1 MLITLNV
8 RCALGEMDSIGTL
21 GGSSA
26 DSLGDAPGIT
36 NSCGDLAGIPD
47 LLTPGGEIPSPTS
60 RFGPPPLGRLIGATK
75 ILLSFSVPHLP
86 SAVIFT
92 GTPQGDTSLH
102 TADLIEFEI
111 VAVVH

>member
-60 RFGPPPLGRLIGATK
+60 RFGPPR
-75 ILLSFSVPHLP
+75 S
-86 SAVIFT
+86 
-92 GTPQGDTSLH
+92 GD
-102 TADLIEFEI
+102 
-111 VAVVH
+111 